1 VLRVA
6 AALLSLVPIPAAL
19 IPAASSNYSHH
30 HRPAAQVRLVVVH
43 VTEGSFGGT
52 ISWFRNPRARAA
64 ANYVVGRDGRIAH
77 MVPDDRVAWHAGNSS
92 VNYHSLGVE
101 HEGYTAVDGTVTD
114 AEYRASARLVARLLR
129 RYGLP
134 ADRRH
139 VIGHHEVPDPRRR
152 GAYGGFAHH
161 TDPGT
166 HWDWPRYMGY
176 VRAFRAGR
184 TPPPRALDV
193 TIPGLRLG
201 QAVSGVVPWAAVPA
215 GGEVERVD
223 FLVDG
228 VVRASATEAPYAY
241 GWDTALERSGRHVL
255 TARAVGLDG
264 RTAIAAV
271 VVRSET
277 APAPPPLV
285 TLPELQPGQTVTG
298 VLTVTPL
305 LAGGPVARVELWID
319 GAVSQTA
326 TATPWTLAWDT
337 RGVDPGT
344 HVLAVRAVGPRGKA
358 TAAIVPVTVSAEPL
372 P

>member
-1 VLRVA
+1 
-6 AALLSLVPIPAAL
+6 
-19 IPAASSNYSHH
+19 
-30 HRPAAQVRLVVVH
+30 
-43 VTEGSFGGT
+43 
-52 ISWFRNPRARAA
+52 
-64 ANYVVGRDGRIAH
+64 
-77 MVPDDRVAWHAGNSS
+77 
-92 VNYHSLGVE
+92 
-101 HEGYTAVDGTVTD
+101 
-114 AEYRASARLVARLLR
+114 
-129 RYGLP
+129 
-134 ADRRH
+134 
-139 VIGHHEVPDPRRR
+139 
-152 GAYGGFAHH
+152 
-161 TDPGT
+161 
-166 HWDWPRYMGY
+166 MGY

-201 QAVSGVVPWAAVPA
+201 QTVSGVVPWAAVPS